1 MARPGRVLTAGA
13 RVWGRAAVRRYWA
26 SAAAGDQG
34 GGVEH
39 VGDERANLTE
49 LIRAQLAERDVWEV
63 ASTHILCVELRERLA
78 ALGVQATPDVSVALM
93 AVAMLL
99 AERAPEWGGDC
110 RDTLGEI
117 AQLGLRLLV
126 DGADDAQGA

>member
-1 MARPGRVLTAGA
+1 
-13 RVWGRAAVRRYWA
+13 
-26 SAAAGDQG
+26 
-34 GGVEH
+34 

-117 AQLGLRLLV
+117 AQLGLRLL
-126 DGADDAQGA
+126 ADEADEAGGDTRGR

>member
-1 MARPGRVLTAGA
+1 MARAIRPRDLNVTRRLGAGRP
-13 RVWGRAAVRRYWA
+13 R
-26 SAAAGDQG
+26 GDTDR
-34 GGVEH
+34 

-126 DGADDAQGA
+126 DEADDAEGA

>member
-1 MARPGRVLTAGA
+1 MA
-13 RVWGRAAVRRYWA
+13 
-26 SAAAGDQG
+26 
-34 GGVEH
+34 
-39 VGDERANLTE
+39 DERTSLTD

-63 ASTHILCVELRERLA
+63 ASTHVLSVELRDRLA
-78 ALGVQATPDVSVALM
+78 ALGVEVTPDVSVALM

-99 AERAPEWGGDC
+99 AEKAPEWGGDC

-126 DGADDAQGA
+126 DDADELR